1 MFLNRS
7 RLIESLRKATLFSGK
22 RGLFYSVL
30 KLFKNTTL
38 YLAKI
43 FIQKTI
49 DIHWQINK
57 YAGLTDYLTMVLF
70 QSMIA

>member
-49 DIHWQINK
+49 DIHWR
-57 YAGLTDYLTMVLF
+57 
-70 QSMIA
+70 